1 MTDGTYEV
9 RYPSTSPK
17 VTACKPHCLLG
28 SENLPKYRVFGRGTV
43 VAEEVWT
50 RPICVAASKDQVGG
64 NVTMKGNNRT
74 SKEQHGFT
82 IIQMVVTIAI
92 VAVVSTFGVLGI
104 RKARAEFRL
113 QNSARVFASYIE
125 KARADSVRRHAAP
138 GSEASVETFGAATTS
153 YAVTMDFGTG
163 TVETRTFQLE
173 PGVDFYTDP
182 LKVTFDWRGRLTT
195 PCPVTKSCVFQ
206 VRSIEAGY
214 PIPVDVSGSGDIT
227 VDAQQFP
234 DGLIPD
240 VDIAEVNTN
249 DINVDPVE
257 SPTVEPTPGGSGDGT
272 DPVDS
277 PTPYPSPTPDNNGN
291 GVGGSGSNNGNGNG
305 NATPTPTPVAT
316 ATPTPSPGASVY
328 PSPSPAVQCSA
339 TVYPSTII
347 ISQSDVTK
355 QTGTAIFTMT
365 GGSGVR
371 LLSAAQDGNG
381 NSLVIGMSL
390 VRING
395 SGSSIISVTSKHGA
409 GNRGQFSV
417 KVAADPSCGSTQTLT
432 VIVNN

>member
-1 MTDGTYEV
+1 
-9 RYPSTSPK
+9 
-17 VTACKPHCLLG
+17 
-28 SENLPKYRVFGRGTV
+28 
-43 VAEEVWT
+43 
-50 RPICVAASKDQVGG
+50 
-64 NVTMKGNNRT
+64 MKGNHRT
-74 SKEQHGFT
+74 GKEQQGFT

-92 VAVVSTFGVLGI
+92 VAIVSTFGVLGI
-104 RKARAEFRL
+104 KKARAEFRL

-173 PGVDFYTDP
+173 PGVDFYTNS
-182 LKVTFDWRGRLTT
+182 LKVTFDWRGRLTV

-227 VDAQQFP
+227 VDAQHFP
-234 DGLIPD
+234 DGLIPA
-240 VDIAEVNTN
+240 VDIAEVINN
-249 DINVDPVE
+249 DSNPDPVE
-257 SPTVEPTPGGSGDGT
+257 SATVAPTPGGSGNGT

-277 PTPYPSPTPDNNGN
+277 PTPDASPTATPNNNGN
-291 GVGGSGSNNGNGNG
+291 GVGGSGSNNGNGN
-305 NATPTPTPVAT
+305 ATPTPTPVAT
-316 ATPTPSPGASVY
+316 VTPTPSPGASVD
-328 PSPSPAVQCSA
+328 PTPSPAVQCSA
-339 TVYPSTII
+339 TVYPSTIV
-347 ISQSDVTK
+347 ISQSDETQK
-355 QTGTAIFTMT
+355 TGTAIFTMT
-365 GGSGVR
+365 GGSGTR
-371 LLSAAQDGNG
+371 LLSAVQDGNG

-390 VRING
+390 VRIDG

-417 KVAADPSCGSTQTLT
+417 NVGADPSCGSTQTLT